1 MLFRTLIL
9 SSRRKHSDFKETV
22 ETMSKRFSDLINY
35 CESTKFRGFECPKRY
50 WEMSSLDETKGRRAR
65 NETLQLKGDFLPFSK
80 QQSQPLSY
88 KKSFSLNVRSVQCFA
103 ASLRKGAQ
111 LMSP

>member
-1 MLFRTLIL
+1 MPSRTLIL

-22 ETMSKRFSDLINY
+22 DTMSKRFSDLINY

-65 NETLQLKGDFLPFSK
+65 NETLQLKKETFCHSP
-80 QQSQPLSY
+80 
-88 KKSFSLNVRSVQCFA
+88 NNR
-103 ASLRKGAQ
+103 ASLSATK
-111 LMSP
+111 SPFH

>member
-22 ETMSKRFSDLINY
+22 DTMSKRFSDLINY

-50 WEMSSLDETKGRRAR
+50 WEMSSLEETKGRKKGKKRCNISKMVETFR
-65 NETLQLKGDFLPFSK
+65 NTI
-80 QQSQPLSY
+80 
-88 KKSFSLNVRSVQCFA
+88 A
-103 ASLRKGAQ
+103 AQIVFMIYRN
-111 LMSP
+111 